1 MYFSANTNQRFY
13 ILKQRFPDGRPMQ
26 VTSGPGEEEGLA
38 VTPDASAV
46 FTSVGTRRV
55 SRRSLLVGAGG
66 FTGGW
71 LMMSVPSG
79 PRVSAAD
86 GQGAAPP
93 PPQGSRILLKGGAVI
108 TLDPALGDFDVGDV
122 LIDGSRIAAVGP
134 DLEAGSGVAI
144 VDASRMIVMPGFV
157 DTHRH
162 MWQGA
167 LRNILPDGLLSD
179 YVRVILGARVHYR
192 PEDVH
197 IGTLASALGAL
208 DAGVTTVLDWSH
220 IGNSP
225 AHTDAAIAGLR
236 EAGIRAVY
244 GFGGGAPGPDNRF
257 PDDIRRLRTEHF
269 ASEDGLLTLALAG
282 GLDAA
287 QWALARDVGARISVH
302 VNGTG
307 QLLPL
312 ASALGPDVTCIH
324 CTQLLD
330 EEWRLLAKTGASV
343 SIAAPIEMQ
352 MGHGIPPIQQ
362 ALDHGIR
369 PSLSVDVETQMAGD
383 MFRQM
388 LAIFT
393 LQRMQ
398 ILARQRAKEADLPPL
413 LTVREV
419 VGMATV
425 QGARDNGLEGR
436 TGSLTPGK
444 DADVILLDRDRI
456 NVMPVN
462 DPYGALVL
470 GMDTSNV
477 DTVFV
482 AGRAR
487 KWRGALVDV
496 DLDAI
501 RRRLHASRS
510 RLRAAGVV

>member
-1 MYFSANTNQRFY
+1 LLRGHTKVAMTIS
-13 ILKQRFPDGRPMQ
+13 
-26 VTSGPGEEEGLA
+26 
-38 VTPDASAV
+38 
-46 FTSVGTRRV
+46 RRV
-55 SRRSLLVGAGG
+55 FLAAAGA
-66 FTGGW
+66 
-71 LMMSVPSG
+71 LPL
-79 PRVSAAD
+79 
-86 GQGAAPP
+86 GAAPSSAVASP
-93 PPQGSRILLKGGAVI
+93 VRQGGGTPPQGARTLIKGGAVL
-108 TLDPALGDFDVGDV
+108 TMDQALGDFDVADV
-122 LIDGSRIAAVGP
+122 LIDGTRIAAVGR
-134 DLEAGSGVAI
+134 DLEAAGGVSV
-144 VDASRMIVMPGFV
+144 VDASRMLVMPGFV

-167 LRNILPDGLLSD
+167 LRNVLPDGLLSD
-179 YVRVILGARVHYR
+179 YVRVILGARTHYR

-197 IGTLASALGAL
+197 IGNLASALGAI

-225 AHTDAAIAGLR
+225 AHSDAAIAGLR
-236 EAGIRAVY
+236 ESGIRAVY
-244 GFGGGAPGPDNRF
+244 GFGGGAPGPENRF
-257 PDDIRRLRTEHF
+257 PDDIRRLRAEHV
-269 ASEDGLLTLALAG
+269 AAGDGLLTLALAG
-282 GLDAA
+282 GLDAG

-312 ASALGPDVTCIH
+312 AKALGPDVTCIH

-330 EEWRLLAKTGASV
+330 EEWRLLSKTGASV

-398 ILARQRAKEADLPPL
+398 ILARQRAKEAGLPPL

-419 VGMATV
+419 VEMATL
-425 QGARDNGLEGR
+425 QGARDNGLEVR

-444 DADVILLDRDRI
+444 GADVILLDRHRI

-462 DPYGALVL
+462 DPYGALVH

-477 DTVFV
+477 DTVFID
-482 AGRAR
+482 GRVR
-487 KWRGALVDV
+487 KWHGQLVGVDV
-496 DLDAI
+496 DGV
-501 RRRLHASRS
+501 RERLHASRD
-510 RLRAAGVV
+510 RIRAAGG